1 MRRWPTPG
9 RRLPPVDSFAVV
21 IIGIVVLALVA
32 VVLLGVFYPG
42 SGADQLDW
50 KPTRS
55 PELEAQNEIDDLEQ
69 MQAAINAKRRARGAE
84 EITERDVRDRLDS
97 DRREQQEMLDREMAD
112 AEIDEL
118 LAMKNRRR
126 RSRGQAEI
134 TREEYERSLRD
145 PGAGR

>member
-1 MRRWPTPG
+1 
-9 RRLPPVDSFAVV
+9 VDSFAVV

-145 PGAGR
+145 TGAGR

>member
-1 MRRWPTPG
+1 M
-9 RRLPPVDSFAVV
+9 V
-21 IIGIVVLALVA
+21 IIGIVLLVLIA

-69 MQAAINAKRRARGAE
+69 MQAAINAKRRARGAAD
-84 EITERDVRDRLDS
+84 ITERDVRNQLDE
-97 DRREQQEMLDREMAD
+97 DRREQQERLDREMAD

-118 LAMKNRRR
+118 LALKNRRR
-126 RSRGQAEI
+126 LARGQAEI

-145 PGAGR
+145 PGGGA

>member
-1 MRRWPTPG
+1 M
-9 RRLPPVDSFAVV
+9 DSFAVV

>member
-1 MRRWPTPG
+1 MDRDEPG
-9 RRLPPVDSFAVV
+9 GHRLPPVDSFAVV

>member
-84 EITERDVRDRLDS
+84 DITERDVRDRLDS

-145 PGAGR
+145 TGAGR